1 MDWNFVI
8 ESHLNWKMRLV
19 SSIGGLDDVSS
30 EDMRKHDQ
38 CHLGKWI
45 ISKSEKYAHNEYF
58 STMCELHIKFHNI
71 AADIVKEYENT
82 NRIDAICLLVNPG
95 GKYQKISIRLIAAI
109 RTFANNMDLDLDNDY
124 TYF

>member
-1 MDWNFVI
+1 MDWNFAI

-19 SSIGGLDDVSS
+19 NLIGGLNDISS
-30 EDMRKHDQ
+30 EDMRKYDQ

-45 ISKSEKYAHNEYF
+45 TSKSKKYAYNEYF

-82 NRIDAICLLVNPG
+82 NRIDALMLLVNPG
-95 GKYQKISIRLIAAI
+95 GKYQKNSIRLIAAI
-109 RTFANNMDLDLDNDY
+109 RAFANSMNLDLDNDY